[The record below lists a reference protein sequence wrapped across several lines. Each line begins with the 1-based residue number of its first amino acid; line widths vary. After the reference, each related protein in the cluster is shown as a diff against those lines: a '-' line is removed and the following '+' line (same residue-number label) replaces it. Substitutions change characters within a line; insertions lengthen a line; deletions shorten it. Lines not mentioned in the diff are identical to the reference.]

1 MIFGL
6 LLSAIIFCVL
16 TIGVVLLPMMLL
28 RAERTRIWGVAYM
41 SLYVGV
47 YLVLTLKGQYVA
59 HNNFKENFGGA
70 GVGEGTR
77 APLSHCRCFGR
88 RHRSLPAPRAYPR
101 AARGLG
107 RTPRALGAAQARHR
121 PAATGVRRSQHSGH
135 HGRGASMA
143 ACAHK

>member
-70 GVGEGTR
+70 GSGTVEIDHFWWC
-77 APLSHCRCFGR
+77 PLKCGIGSGVDKPSGR
-88 RHRSLPAPRAYPR
+88 LIQEKTFTAVFFWPLLSLD
-101 AARGLG
+101 
-107 RTPRALGAAQARHR
+107 RALVHPDLPNQ
-121 PAATGVRRSQHSGH
+121 P
-135 HGRGASMA
+135 
-143 ACAHK
+143 